1 MKRTALIL
9 LSTVALGCHFGQRVG
24 RLTVAKQP
32 GGIQATIAERNG
44 TFMDAELLAVDDT
57 GLVLLWSKR
66 VGYLPFARAL
76 ELKSDAISLSFAE
89 PGSPSNDERVRLR
102 LMSRFPQGLT
112 PDLEARLL
120 AAYHQ
125 QALVALAP

>member
-1 MKRTALIL
+1 MKRSALIL
-9 LSTVALGCHFGQRVG
+9 LTGIALGCNFGQRVG
-24 RLTVAKQP
+24 NLTVAHQP
-32 GGIQATIAERNG
+32 GGIRATVGERNG
-44 TFMDAELLAVDDT
+44 TFVVAELLAVDDT
-57 GLVLLWSKR
+57 GLVLLWSKQ
-66 VGYLPFARAL
+66 VGYLRFASAL
-76 ELKSDAISLSFAE
+76 TLKSDDISLSFAE

-125 QALVALAP
+125 RALVAFAP